1 MNQKIENLIV
11 KFLMNTA
18 NINELESLTIWLK
31 KPKNRQIFKSFVKT
45 NYAMDIN
52 MKQFDIENVKKEYLS
67 KIKKDK
73 SVFYRY
79 RFLEISKYAAAAV
92 ILFGLGFF
100 FRDNLFHQS
109 TENDA
114 VPIIV
119 NTNTIEPGIDKATLT
134 LEDGSEI
141 TLEKGASFQ
150 TKNANSN
157 GEEIIYE
164 AGKRTPKEI
173 AYNYLTIP
181 RGGQFYIVL
190 SDGTKVWLNS
200 ESQLKYPVSFKEGE
214 ARQVELVYGE
224 ALFDVTPSSKHK
236 GARFKVFNNAQEVEV
251 VGTVFNIKA
260 YKDETN
266 VYTTLVEGKV
276 NVSMENLKQSLIPNQ
291 QLHLDLKTNISIVKT
306 VNTYNEIS
314 WKDGVFS
321 FEQKPLAEIMK
332 VLSRWYDKEVVFE
345 NTDLKEI
352 TFTGILGKNQKVK
365 DVLSTLKTL
374 STVKDYEINNKT
386 ITLK

>member
-1 MNQKIENLIV
+1 MFFID
-11 KFLMNTA
+11 TG
-18 NINELESLTIWLK
+18 
-31 KPKNRQIFKSFVKT
+31 
-45 NYAMDIN
+45 
-52 MKQFDIENVKKEYLS
+52 
-67 KIKKDK
+67 
-73 SVFYRY
+73 FY
-79 RFLEISKYAAAAV
+79 EISKYAAAAV

-114 VPIIV
+114 VSIIV
-119 NTNTIEPGIDKATLT
+119 NANTIEPGTEKATLT

-141 TLEKGASFQ
+141 TLEKGAPFQ
-150 TKNANSN
+150 TQNANSN
-157 GEEIIYE
+157 GEKIIYE
-164 AGKRTPKEI
+164 AGKRKSKEI

-181 RGGQFYIVL
+181 RGGQFYVVL

-236 GARFKVFNNAQEVEV
+236 GARFKVLNNAQEVEV

-266 VYTTLVEGKV
+266 IYTTLVEGKV
-276 NVSMENLKQSLIPNQ
+276 NVSTENIKQSLIPNQ

-306 VNTYNEIS
+306 VNTHNEIS

-321 FEQKPLAEIMK
+321 FEQKPLVEIMK
-332 VLSRWYDKEVVFE
+332 VLSRWYDKQVVFE
-345 NTDLKEI
+345 NKDLKEI
-352 TFTGILGKNQKVK
+352 TFTGVLGKNQKVK
-365 DVLSTLKTL
+365 DILSTLKTL
-374 STVKDYEINNKT
+374 SAIKDYEINNKT